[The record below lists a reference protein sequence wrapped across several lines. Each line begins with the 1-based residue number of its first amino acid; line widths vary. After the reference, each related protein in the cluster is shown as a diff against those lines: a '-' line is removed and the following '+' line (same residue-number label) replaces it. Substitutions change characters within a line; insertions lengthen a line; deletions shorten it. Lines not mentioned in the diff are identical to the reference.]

1 MDGEMNV
8 KLPVGAQI
16 NDNCWKER
24 PEVRALRRRKDETYA
39 RWENLI
45 LPMRFAVRMP
55 SWAECPAGGAGH
67 PVTVPG

>member
-1 MDGEMNV
+1 METTEI

-24 PEVRALRRRKDETYA
+24 PVVRALRRRQDETYA

-55 SWAECPAGGAGH
+55 SWAECPPAESER
-67 PVTVPG
+67 PVTAPG